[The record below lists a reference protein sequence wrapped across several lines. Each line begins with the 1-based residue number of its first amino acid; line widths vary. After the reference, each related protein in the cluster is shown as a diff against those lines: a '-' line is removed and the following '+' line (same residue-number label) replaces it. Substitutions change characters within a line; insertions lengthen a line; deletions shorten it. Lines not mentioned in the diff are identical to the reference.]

1 MKRQGL
7 SFSYPDVMQSLLNY
21 RVLWEGG
28 VGVFKAKD
36 DRRIKLPPGQLYMYQ
51 MTKKPPEMTLNDC
64 IIQYKQTTDELFL
77 LYFLH
82 FYEPKLNAR
91 AESFCLQYGQINHFQ
106 DIKQTVIRA
115 ILEKIDDYDPAKGA
129 SLITFTHWHVI
140 DAVHDYIRENCGAVS
155 VSEYDYDNLRN
166 IKAIFNETSEATE
179 TERFQSAMEK
189 TGLSE
194 DAIKQHLQY
203 GEIFP
208 RAEDINSGY
217 KDDND
222 ENSLQL
228 IERIGD
234 VYDNVE
240 RLVLNKMLYEALVI
254 AVDTLPYKEKRLIL
268 DFNGLEMH
276 GNRFRDIDPIDKE
289 TLAARL
295 HVGKIQSVDKN
306 VRRAISLLR
315 KELEKSGW
323 IEGKD
328 TPKFIDATKD
338 EMQELTDIDCEIIQ
352 YANHKWLESGKQAEF
367 HLLIR
372 NEWSKS
378 ELFVRE
384 LLKLWL
390 Y

>member
-1 MKRQGL
+1 M
-7 SFSYPDVMQSLLNY
+7 
-21 RVLWEGG
+21 LWEGG
-28 VGVFKAKD
+28 VVMFRVKE
-36 DRRIKLPPGQLYMYQ
+36 DRRVKLPPSQLYMYQ
-51 MTKKPPEMTLNDC
+51 MTKKPPEMPLNDC
-64 IIQYKQTTDELFL
+64 IVQYKHTGDELFL
-77 LYFLH
+77 QFFLH
-82 FYEPKLNAR
+82 FYEPKLNVR
-91 AESFCLQYGQINHFQ
+91 AESFCLQYGQIHHFQ
-106 DIKQTVIRA
+106 DIKQTVISA

-140 DAVHDYIRENCGAVS
+140 DAVHEYIQENCGAVS
-155 VSEYDYDNLRN
+155 ASEYDYDNLRN
-166 IKAIFNETSEATE
+166 IKAIFNVTSEATE
-179 TERFQSAMEK
+179 TERLQSAMER
-189 TGLSE
+189 TGLTE
-194 DAIKQHLQY
+194 EAVKQHLQY

-268 DFNGLEMH
+268 DYYGLEIH
-276 GNRFRDIDPIDKE
+276 GSRLRDIDPIDKE

>member
-1 MKRQGL
+1 MLK
-7 SFSYPDVMQSLLNY
+7 
-21 RVLWEGG
+21 E
-28 VGVFKAKD
+28 KD
-36 DRRIKLPPGQLYMYQ
+36 DRRIKLPPCQLYMYQ
-51 MTKKPPEMTLNDC
+51 MRKKPPEMTLNDC
-64 IIQYKQTTDELFL
+64 IIQYKQTNDELLL

-82 FYEPKLNAR
+82 FSEPKLNAR
-91 AESFCLQYGQINHFQ
+91 AESFCLQYGQIHHFQ

-140 DAVHDYIRENCGAVS
+140 DAVHEYIRENCGAVS
-155 VSEYDYDNLRN
+155 TSEYDYDNLRN

-179 TERFQSAMEK
+179 TERLQSAMER
-189 TGLSE
+189 TGLTE
-194 DAIKQHLQY
+194 EAVKQHLQY

-240 RLVLNKMLYEALVI
+240 RLVLNKMLYEALVA
-254 AVDTLPYKEKRLIL
+254 AVDLLPYKEKRLIL
-268 DFNGLEMH
+268 DYYGLEMRE
-276 GNRFRDIDPIDKE
+276 NRFIDIDPIDKE

-295 HVGKIQSVDKN
+295 HVGKMQSVDKN

-315 KELEKSGW
+315 TELEKSGW
-323 IEGKD
+323 IEGKN
-328 TPKFIDATKD
+328 TPKSIGATKD
-338 EMQELTDIDCEIIQ
+338 EIQELTDIDCGIIQ
-352 YANHKWLESGKQAEF
+352 YAICKWRKNSKTAEF
-367 HLLIR
+367 HILIR
-372 NEWSKS
+372 DERVSGSKVIRD
-378 ELFVRE
+378 FI
-384 LLKLWL
+384 KLWL